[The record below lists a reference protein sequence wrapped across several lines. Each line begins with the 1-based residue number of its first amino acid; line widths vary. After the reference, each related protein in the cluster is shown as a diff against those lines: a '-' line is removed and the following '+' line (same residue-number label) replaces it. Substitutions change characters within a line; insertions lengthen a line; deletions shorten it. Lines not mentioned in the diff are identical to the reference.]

1 MRLATFVG
9 IGAVVGV
16 LAIGGVWMLQERLI
30 YFPAG
35 DPGMPPGPW
44 EEIEVASTGGV
55 DLTAWVRVDETAAD
69 RPFVIVFPGNAGNR
83 AGRIPLG
90 NALAGA
96 GYGVVLAEYR
106 GYGGNPGSPSEDGI
120 TDDALA
126 TVAAVR
132 RRLPSGTGLVY
143 FGESLGAAVAIAAA
157 EQTRPDALILGSPF
171 TSMTDVG
178 KHHYPWLP
186 VAALLRDRY
195 PSLERIERGG
205 LDGIPSLVIGGTGDR
220 TVPIQQSRQI
230 ATALGGSIYEVEGV
244 DHNDSA
250 IRSSQSMVD
259 VVSHYL
265 SEALGT

>member
-1 MRLATFVG
+1 
-9 IGAVVGV
+9 
-16 LAIGGVWMLQERLI
+16 MLQERLI

-35 DPGMPPGPW
+35 DPGAPPGPW
-44 EEIEVASTGGV
+44 EELEVTSTDGLE
-55 DLTAWVRVDETAAD
+55 LTAWVRAAD
-69 RPFVIVFPGNAGNR
+69 TTTDRPLVVVFPGNAGNR

-96 GYGVVLAEYR
+96 GYSVVLAEYR
-106 GYGGNPGSPSEDGI
+106 GYGGNPGSPRENGI

-126 TVAAVR
+126 TVAAMR
-132 RRLPSGTGLVY
+132 SRLPSGTALVY

-171 TSMTDVG
+171 TSMTDAG
-178 KHHYPWLP
+178 KYHYPWLP

-220 TVPIQQSRQI
+220 TVPIDQSRQI
-230 ATALGGSIYEVEGV
+230 AAALGGSIYEVEGA

-250 IRSSQSMVD
+250 IRSSPSMVD
-259 VVSHYL
+259 VVSRYL